1 MRPESGGFPGP
12 NRASETML
20 RGTSLCTQLSP
31 SNPLHCLLALPL
43 TLHIQ
48 SLHSTGGP
56 SYIPALVLRLHVQVS
71 HPHKLSIIRGCL
83 SLSNFKAHSYLFFLA
98 PGLVSPGTPQL
109 QSGKCIWV
117 TPNQPLLSLSA
128 PAISTSHLWVQKA
141 KPTSCSHPPSLVPT
155 GTSGWYCPAVPCLS
169 SARHQRGV
177 HPPQGRTDHLLP
189 LSGCCPRSSRGCLR
203 SALTE

>member
-56 SYIPALVLRLHVQVS
+56 SYIPALVPRLHVWGLTPTNS
-71 HPHKLSIIRGCL
+71 ASFRGACQFL
-83 SLSNFKAHSYLFFLA
+83 ILKGRPRGMGWRGRWEGGLGWGTRKSMADSCQCTAKATTIL
-98 PGLVSPGTPQL
+98 
-109 QSGKCIWV
+109 
-117 TPNQPLLSLSA
+117 
-128 PAISTSHLWVQKA
+128 
-141 KPTSCSHPPSLVPT
+141 
-155 GTSGWYCPAVPCLS
+155 
-169 SARHQRGV
+169 
-177 HPPQGRTDHLLP
+177 
-189 LSGCCPRSSRGCLR
+189 
-203 SALTE
+203 